1 MSTVR
6 LSFDDLYSAI
16 QRLEPGELERF
27 VAHVIALHAQR
38 SAPHLPARETEL
50 LRTINLGLP
59 PAGLQRYEELME
71 GRRRE
76 TLTPAEHQELLR
88 LTEEAERLQA
98 ERVEAL
104 AELARLRGLPLAS
117 IAEQLGLA
125 PGSHA

>member
-1 MSTVR
+1 MSTAR

-16 QRLEPGELERF
+16 QRLDPGELERF
-27 VAHVIALHAQR
+27 VARVIALHAQR
-38 SAPHLPARETEL
+38 SAPHLSARETEL
-50 LRTINLGLP
+50 LQTINRGLP
-59 PAGLQRYEELME
+59 PAGHQRYEELME
-71 GRRRE
+71 RRRRE
-76 TLTPAEHQELLR
+76 TLTPAEHQELLQ

-117 IAEQLGLA
+117 VVEQLGLA